1 LPELPEVETVIR
13 SIAPHVLGQTIRN
26 ASVTSHRVT
35 RRDFRQTVKGLTGAT
50 IHRIHRRGK
59 QMYFEL
65 HSGILYVHL
74 GMTGKLLWNTAPG
87 KFARA
92 VLEFDAGA
100 LIYDDVRQFGRF
112 EFFDSMPGF
121 FERSGPDALSIE
133 FAEFFERLKRH
144 KGHIKPLLLN
154 QSFIAGVGNIYADE
168 SLFAAGVHPR
178 ARASR
183 LSKKRAEELHRNI
196 VAVLNLAI
204 EHRGSSI
211 SDYVDAAGERGS
223 FQQQHNVYGR
233 AGEPCA
239 RCGQAIRRIVLGQ
252 RGTHYCPRCQ
262 RT

>member
-1 LPELPEVETVIR
+1 LPELPEVETVVR
-13 SIAPHVLGQTIRN
+13 SIAPHVLGETVRH

-35 RRDFRQTVKGLTGAT
+35 RGDFRQTVKSLIGAT
-50 IHRIHRRGK
+50 VRRVHRRGK
-59 QMYFEL
+59 QIYFEL
-65 HSGILYVHL
+65 DRGMLYIHL
-74 GMTGKLLWNTAPG
+74 GMTGKLLWNSVVG
-87 KFARA
+87 KYARA
-92 VLEFDAGA
+92 LLEFDSGT

-112 EFFDSMPGF
+112 EFFAKLPDI
-121 FERSGPDALSIE
+121 FERAGPDALSID

-178 ARASR
+178 ARASS
-183 LSKKRAEELHRNI
+183 LSKKRAEDLHRTI
-196 VAVLNLAI
+196 IAVLELAI

-211 SDYVDAAGERGS
+211 SDYVDAGGEPGS
-223 FQQQHNVYGR
+223 FQNQHNVYGR
-233 AGEPCA
+233 AGKPCA
-239 RCGQAIRRIVLGQ
+239 RCGHAIRRIVLGQ